1 MLEPAS
7 AQSSMALPSN
17 QKRQVDR
24 FSARNEVSL
33 DATLTLL
40 HGETTATVACRLS
53 DISIGGCAVSA
64 QIPRDVSAGVAVLRL
79 TRPDKSVAAEL
90 AGKLCWA
97 QQTSV
102 ASTTY
107 GFQFRRPLDPVIMAE
122 FIENGWVTRRQDER
136 INVGGRI
143 SVRRAHGKA
152 NISEATLEDCSTAGV
167 RLKLDQEV
175 EENESLLISLDDS
188 SGGTV
193 RVIWAQPD
201 SPGFQCGCVFQNLA
215 SARAVNDAVRCSQL
229 VS

>member
-1 MLEPAS
+1 
-7 AQSSMALPSN
+7 MALPST

-40 HGETTATVACRLS
+40 HGESTATVACRLS

-102 ASTTY
+102 ASTSY
-107 GFQFRRPLDPVIMAE
+107 GFQFRRPLNPAVMAE

-143 SVRRAHGKA
+143 RVRRAHGKA
-152 NISEATLEDCSTAGV
+152 NIHQATLEDCSTAGV
-167 RLKLDQEV
+167 RLKVDQAV
-175 EENESLLISLDDS
+175 EENESLLITLDDG

-193 RVIWAQPD
+193 RVIWAQAD
-201 SPGFQCGCVFQNLA
+201 QSVFQCGCVFQNLA
-215 SARAVNDAVRCSQL
+215 SSRAVNDGARCGQSVL
-229 VS
+229 